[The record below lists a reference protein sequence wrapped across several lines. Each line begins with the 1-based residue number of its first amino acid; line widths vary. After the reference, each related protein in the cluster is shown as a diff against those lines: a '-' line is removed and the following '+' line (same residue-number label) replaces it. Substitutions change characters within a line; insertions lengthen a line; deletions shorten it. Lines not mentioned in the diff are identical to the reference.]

1 MEKNIVGAWNG
12 TSAAKPRQIGLEW
25 MLAKFVNLIYFLCCN
40 YMKLVGLT
48 EYFALNSRLK

>member
-25 MLAKFVNLIYFLCCN
+25 ILAKFVNLIYFLCCY

-48 EYFALNSRLK
+48 EYFARNSRLK

>member
-12 TSAAKPRQIGLEW
+12 TSAAKPRQIGFEW
-25 MLAKFVNLIYFLCCN
+25 ILAKFVKLIYFLCCN

-48 EYFALNSRLK
+48 EYFARNSRLK